1 MYDVGL
7 GMRQA
12 LRARVC
18 RTAVRD
24 RPARGCR
31 YRDVTLASPP
41 IFIIQ
46 RQRTVSAHFA
56 HAGVLGLNA
65 VQSLRPT
72 GHLVEGVQYHWG
84 KLLENNGQQ
93 IGRILTASISLIF

>member
-1 MYDVGL
+1 TSVYDVGL

-31 YRDVTLASPP
+31 CRDVTLASPP
-41 IFIIQ
+41 ISIIQ

-56 HAGVLGLNA
+56 HAG
-65 VQSLRPT
+65 
-72 GHLVEGVQYHWG
+72 
-84 KLLENNGQQ
+84 LL
-93 IGRILTASISLIF
+93 LTLFNLCDRQDA